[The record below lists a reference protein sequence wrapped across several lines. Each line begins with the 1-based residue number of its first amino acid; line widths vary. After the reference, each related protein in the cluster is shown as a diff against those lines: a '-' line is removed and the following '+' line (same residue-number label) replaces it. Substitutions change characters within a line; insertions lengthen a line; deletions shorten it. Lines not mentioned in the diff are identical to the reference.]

1 MSKESILHAMESSYG
16 RKETAEIDILI
27 TPRNGDRKIM
37 QANRLTDR
45 PPARIRKVVNVK
57 MWKVVSDIQKLN

>member
-1 MSKESILHAMESSYG
+1 MESSYG

-37 QANRLTDR
+37 QANKT
-45 PPARIRKVVNVK
+45 NG
-57 MWKVVSDIQKLN
+57 

>member
-37 QANRLTDR
+37 QANKT
-45 PPARIRKVVNVK
+45 NG
-57 MWKVVSDIQKLN
+57 